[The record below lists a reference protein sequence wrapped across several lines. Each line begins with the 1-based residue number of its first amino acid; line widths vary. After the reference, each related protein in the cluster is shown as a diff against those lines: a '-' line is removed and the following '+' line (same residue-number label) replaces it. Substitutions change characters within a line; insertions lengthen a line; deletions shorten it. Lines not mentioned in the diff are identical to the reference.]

1 MTHVDASHRDGAEW
15 GLLAI
20 LIFTGLTAVI
30 GGLLLIARPDGSLLQ
45 ASESALLSTPFADW
59 RIPGVLLASLVG
71 LGGLGTTGWVLIG
84 GRAGRVVAILYAIG
98 LLIFEVVEWVWLGF
112 QPLEDVFALVAL
124 GMLFLGSTSNTIG
137 ERKAHLLRVPRS
149 GRIWT
154 D

>member
-1 MTHVDASHRDGAEW
+1 MTHVHASHRDGAEW

-45 ASESALLSTPFADW
+45 ASESALSSTPFADW
-59 RIPGVLLASLVG
+59 RIPGVLLASFVG

-84 GRAGRVVAILYAIG
+84 GRAGRVVALLYAIG

-112 QPLEDVFALVAL
+112 QPLEGVFGLIAL
-124 GMLFLGSTSNTIG
+124 GMLFLGSTSNTMG
-137 ERKAHLLRVPRS
+137 ERRAHFPRVPQPMH
-149 GRIWT
+149 IWA